1 MIKLILIVCAV
12 IIVIAA
18 VFNFQMYID
27 SLPKNYHH
35 DAYKLLELTHFQ
47 EIAGED
53 KISDAYDIILM
64 DNFVSKEE
72 FDMFYEEVLVVFPHI
87 KKYGLNLKE

>member
-1 MIKLILIVCAV
+1 MIKIILGVGAV
-12 IIVIAA
+12 IIIIAA
-18 VFNFQMYID
+18 LVNLIMNYEP
-27 SLPKNYHH
+27 SLKNYHH
-35 DAYKLLELTHFQ
+35 DAYQLLELTHHQ
-47 EIAGED
+47 TVVGEQ

-64 DNFVSKEE
+64 DDFVSKEE